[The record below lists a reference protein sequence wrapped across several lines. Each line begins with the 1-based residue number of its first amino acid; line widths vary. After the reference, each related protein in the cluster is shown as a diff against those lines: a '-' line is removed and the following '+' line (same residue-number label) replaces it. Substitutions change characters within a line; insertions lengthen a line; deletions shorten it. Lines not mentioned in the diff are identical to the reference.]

1 MNNKNNL
8 LNALIGAEAVKK
20 YFREQQEEAIK
31 KYIECDIEVY
41 VVNPNIVDLVKTQL
55 AFNLTSTSSN
65 IKVATFDYSKADTV
79 NVRATPASTASI
91 ARLNPSRFTDRN
103 FDVIIATVSELFAHN
118 VMRLICNGAA
128 LRDDF
133 KLILLLTSYED
144 LLTIKDNRVLKLF
157 SDIKEV
163 NTTYNY

>member
-8 LNALIGAEAVKK
+8 LNALIGEEAVKK
-20 YFREQQEEAIK
+20 YFREQQKEATRQV
-31 KYIECDIEVY
+31 ECDIEVY
-41 VVNPNIVDLVKTQL
+41 VVNHNVVDLVKTQI
-55 AFNLTSTSSN
+55 AFNLTSTSNN

-128 LRDDF
+128 LRNDF

-157 SDIKEV
+157 SDITEV